1 MDDLA
6 DSIWNRAALEGGGST
21 PGEGD
26 RALAAAL
33 LLHSSAMSGGVLDAV
48 ESMTDEELD
57 AAEAGYRWLHV
68 PAASEAIAAV
78 RRAIAAVRRAI
89 AEGALDDPEK
99 ASALEMS
106 SDDHYDE
113 AIEDDAA
120 LDNAFRARLGTDP
133 DAFAAV

>member
-1 MDDLA
+1 MDVA
-6 DSIWNRAALEGGGST
+6 DDIWNRAALESGGPT
-21 PGEGD
+21 PGAGD

-33 LLHSSAMSGGVLDAV
+33 RLHSSAMSGGVLDAV
-48 ESMTDEELD
+48 EHMTDEELD

-78 RRAIAAVRRAI
+78 RRAIA
-89 AEGALDDPEK
+89 EGALLDPDR

-106 SDDHYDE
+106 SEDDYDK

-120 LDNAFRARLGTDP
+120 LDSAFRARLQTDP
-133 DAFAAV
+133 GAFAAV

>member
-1 MDDLA
+1 MDDVA
-6 DSIWNRAALEGGGST
+6 DSIWNRAALEAGGSE

-48 ESMTDEELD
+48 EHMTDEELD

-78 RRAIAAVRRAI
+78 RRAIA
-89 AEGALDDPEK
+89 EGALDDPEK

-106 SDDHYDE
+106 ADDHYDE

-120 LDNAFRARLGTDP
+120 LDNAFRARLSTDP

>member
-1 MDDLA
+1 MDVA
-6 DSIWNRAALEGGGST
+6 DTIWNRAALESGGAS

-26 RALAAAL
+26 KALAAAL
-33 LLHSSAMSGGVLDAV
+33 RLHSSAMSDGVLDAV
-48 ESMTDEELD
+48 QNMTDEELD

-68 PAASEAIAAV
+68 PAASEAIAT
-78 RRAIAAVRRAI
+78 VRRAI
-89 AEGALDDPEK
+89 AEGALDDPDK
-99 ASALEMS
+99 ASALDLS

-120 LDNAFRARLGTDP
+120 LDSAFRARLSTDP

>member
-1 MDDLA
+1 MDLA
-6 DSIWNRAALEGGGST
+6 DSIWNRAALEGGGSS
-21 PGEGD
+21 PGAGD
-26 RALAAAL
+26 TALAAAL

-48 ESMTDEELD
+48 ETLTDEELD

-78 RRAIAAVRRAI
+78 RRAIAD
-89 AEGALDDPEK
+89 GALDDPQR

-106 SDDHYDE
+106 ADDHYDE

-120 LDNAFRARLGTDP
+120 LDSAFRARLETDP
-133 DAFAAV
+133 DAFSAL

>member
-6 DSIWNRAALEGGGST
+6 DSIWNRAALEAGGAD

-26 RALAAAL
+26 KALAAAL
-33 LLHSSAMSGGVLDAV
+33 RLHSSAMSDGVLDAV
-48 ESMTDEELD
+48 QNMSDEELD

-78 RRAIAAVRRAI
+78 RRAIA
-89 AEGALDDPEK
+89 EGALDDPGR
-99 ASALEMS
+99 ASALDLS

-120 LDNAFRARLGTDP
+120 LDSAFRARLSTDP

>member
-1 MDDLA
+1 MDQA
-6 DSIWNRAALEGGGST
+6 DSIWNRAALEGGGAS
-21 PGEGD
+21 PGAGD
-26 RALAAAL
+26 TALAAAL

-48 ESMTDEELD
+48 ETLTDEELD

-78 RRAIAAVRRAI
+78 RREIAD
-89 AEGALDDPEK
+89 GALDDPQR

-106 SDDHYDE
+106 ADDHYDE

-120 LDNAFRARLGTDP
+120 LDSAFRARLKTDP
-133 DAFAAV
+133 DAFSPV

>member
-6 DSIWNRAALEGGGST
+6 DSIWNRAALEGGGSA

-78 RRAIAAVRRAI
+78 RRAIA
-89 AEGALDDPEK
+89 EGALDDPEK

-106 SDDHYDE
+106 ADDHYDE

-120 LDNAFRARLGTDP
+120 LDNAFRARLRTDP

>member
-1 MDDLA
+1 MDLA
-6 DSIWNRAALEGGGST
+6 DTIWNRAALESGGST

-33 LLHSSAMSGGVLDAV
+33 LLHNSAMSGGLLDAV
-48 ESMTDEELD
+48 ENLTDEELD

-68 PAASEAIAAV
+68 PAASEAIASV
-78 RRAIAAVRRAI
+78 RRAIAD
-89 AEGALDDPEK
+89 GALDDPER
-99 ASALEMS
+99 ASAIEMS
-106 SDDHYDE
+106 ADNHYDE
-113 AIEDDAA
+113 AIENDAA

>member
-1 MDDLA
+1 MDVA
-6 DSIWNRAALEGGGST
+6 DSIWNRAALESGGAA

-26 RALAAAL
+26 KALAAAL
-33 LLHSSAMSGGVLDAV
+33 RLHSSAMSDGVLDAV
-48 ESMTDEELD
+48 QSMSDEELD

-78 RRAIAAVRRAI
+78 RRAIAD
-89 AEGALDDPEK
+89 GALDDPDR
-99 ASALEMS
+99 ASALDLS

-120 LDNAFRARLGTDP
+120 LDSAFRARLGTDP
-133 DAFAAV
+133 DAFASV

>member
-1 MDDLA
+1 MDVA
-6 DSIWNRAALEGGGST
+6 DDIWNRAALESGGPT

-33 LLHSSAMSGGVLDAV
+33 RLHSSAMSGGVLEAV
-48 ESMTDEELD
+48 EHMTDEELD

-78 RRAIAAVRRAI
+78 RRQIAD
-89 AEGALDDPEK
+89 GALDDPDR
-99 ASALEMS
+99 ASVLEMS
-106 SDDHYDE
+106 SDDHYDK

-120 LDNAFRARLGTDP
+120 LDSAFRARLHTDP
-133 DAFAAV
+133 DAFSSV

>member
-1 MDDLA
+1 MDVA
-6 DSIWNRAALEGGGST
+6 DTIWNRAALESGGPT
-21 PGEGD
+21 PGAGD

-33 LLHSSAMSGGVLDAV
+33 RLHSSAMSGGVLDAV
-48 ESMTDEELD
+48 EHMTDEELD

-78 RRAIAAVRRAI
+78 RREIAA
-89 AEGALDDPEK
+89 GALRDPDR
-99 ASALEMS
+99 ASALDLS
-106 SDDHYDE
+106 SDDHYDK

-133 DAFAAV
+133 EAFSSV

>member
-6 DSIWNRAALEGGGST
+6 DSIWNRAALEAGGSN

-26 RALAAAL
+26 KALAAAL
-33 LLHSSAMSGGVLDAV
+33 RLHSSAMADGVLDAV
-48 ESMTDEELD
+48 QSMTDEELD

-78 RRAIAAVRRAI
+78 RRAIAD
-89 AEGALDDPEK
+89 GALDDPTS
-99 ASALEMS
+99 ASALDLS

-113 AIEDDAA
+113 AIENDGA
-120 LDNAFRARLGTDP
+120 LDNAFRARLATDP
-133 DAFAAV
+133 DAFAAI

>member
-6 DSIWNRAALEGGGST
+6 DTIWNRAALEAGGAT

-48 ESMTDEELD
+48 ENMTDEELD

-68 PAASEAIAAV
+68 PAASEAIAS
-78 RRAIAAVRRAI
+78 VRRAI

-106 SDDHYDE
+106 ADDHYDE
-113 AIEDDAA
+113 EIEDDAA

>member
-6 DSIWNRAALEGGGST
+6 DSIWNRAALEAGGSD

-26 RALAAAL
+26 KALAAAL
-33 LLHSSAMSGGVLDAV
+33 RLHSSAMADGVLDAV
-48 ESMTDEELD
+48 QSMTDEELD

-78 RRAIAAVRRAI
+78 RRAIAD
-89 AEGALDDPEK
+89 GALDDPTS
-99 ASALEMS
+99 ASALDLS

-120 LDNAFRARLGTDP
+120 LDSAFRARLSTDP
-133 DAFAAV
+133 DAFSAV

>member
-6 DSIWNRAALEGGGST
+6 DSIWNRAALEGGGSA

-33 LLHSSAMSGGVLDAV
+33 LLHSSAMSDGVLDAV
-48 ESMTDEELD
+48 QNMSDEELD

-78 RRAIAAVRRAI
+78 RRAIA
-89 AEGALDDPEK
+89 EGALDDPER
-99 ASALEMS
+99 ASALDLS

-120 LDNAFRARLGTDP
+120 LDSAFRARLSTDP